1 MDSTAICNLALA
13 KVGDIAILSLNDP
26 TPEARFCNLF
36 YDQTVNELLSLHQWN
51 WATSFVRLSQTA
63 TPPDIAWS
71 YSYLLP
77 VDFGRIITFNAFS
90 PAMPRPTYQ
99 LGIGL
104 LYTEESVAEIS
115 YVRELTDPDSFDAM
129 FIELLA
135 VRIGSKLARPL
146 AGSLDIEK
154 TLLAEFNRQ
163 LNEARRI
170 DASQNF
176 LPRRMAWV
184 ESDLVNA
191 RWSEV
196 I

>member
-13 KVGDIAILSLNDP
+13 KVGDIAILSLDDP
-26 TPEARFCNLF
+26 TPEARFCKLF
-36 YDQTVNELLSLHQWN
+36 YEQTVNELLALHQWN
-51 WATSFVRLSQTA
+51 WATSFVRLSQTT

-90 PAMPRPTYQ
+90 AAMPRPTYQ
-99 LGIGL
+99 IGTGL

-115 YVRELTDPDSFDAM
+115 YVRELTNPDDFDAM

-135 VRIGSKLARPL
+135 LKIGSKLARPL

-154 TLLAEFNRQ
+154 TLLGEFNRQ
-163 LNEARRI
+163 LNESRRI
-170 DASQNF
+170 DASQAF
-176 LPRRMAWV
+176 MPRKMAWV
-184 ESDLVNA
+184 ESDLVRA

>member
-13 KVGDIAILSLNDP
+13 KVGDIAILSLEDP
-26 TPEARFCNLF
+26 TPEARFCKLF
-36 YDQTVNELLSLHQWN
+36 YEQTVHELLRLHQWN
-51 WATSFVRLSQTA
+51 WATSFARLSQT
-63 TPPDIAWS
+63 TPPPDIAWQ

-90 PAMPRPTYQ
+90 PAVPRPTYQ
-99 LGIGL
+99 LGTGL
-104 LYTEESVAEIS
+104 LYTDEAVAEIS
-115 YVRELTDPDSFDAM
+115 YVREIENPDDFDPM
-129 FIELLA
+129 FVELVALK
-135 VRIGSKLARPL
+135 VGSKLARPL

-154 TLLAEFNRQ
+154 TLLGEFNRL

-170 DASQNF
+170 DAGQNHM
-176 LPRRMAWV
+176 PRRQAWV
-184 ESDLVNA
+184 ESDLVRA